1 MSVHLAA
8 ARALLSRHPL
18 VDGHNDLPWSI
29 RTRFGPDLSRL
40 DLAAPVAGTHTDLPR
55 LRRGG
60 VGGQFWSVYVPGTL
74 RGDAAVATTLEQ
86 VDLVHRMIRCHPD
99 DLELALSAE
108 DVEAAFSRGRIA
120 SLLGAEGGHS
130 IANSMGVL
138 RMLHGLGVRYLTLTH
153 NVNVP
158 WADSATDVPATGGLS
173 AFGREVVQEMQR
185 LGMLVD
191 LSHVA
196 ATTAHDALGIA
207 EAPVIFSH
215 SGARALCDHPRN
227 VPDDLLRRLAG
238 NGGVCMVTFVPDFV
252 SPRCRPWTL
261 GLRAEVARRG
271 LDPGDAAARAA
282 VEAGYAAGEPRPR
295 ATLAEVADHVEHVR
309 AVAGVD
315 HVGIGGD
322 FDGTEEVPDGLAD
335 VACYPAL
342 VAELIDRGWTR
353 DDCVKLVGGNVL
365 RALREVERV
374 ARSADGPGQP
384 PSSRSAVTAS
394 SNRRC
399 ASASADS

>member
-1 MSVHLAA
+1 MSVHLAT
-8 ARALLSRHPL
+8 ARELLSRHPL

-29 RTRFGPDLSRL
+29 RTRFGHDLGRL
-40 DLAAPVAGTHTDLPR
+40 NLAAPVAGTHTDLPR

-86 VDLVHRMIRCHPD
+86 LDLVHRMVRCHPD

-108 DVEAAFSRGRIA
+108 DAEAAFSRGRIA

-138 RMLHGLGVRYLTLTH
+138 RMLHRLGVRYLTLTH

-158 WADSATDVPATGGLS
+158 WADSATDVPAAGGLS
-173 AFGREVVQEMQR
+173 AFGREVVREMHR
-185 LGMLVD
+185 IGMLVD

-196 ATTAHDALGIA
+196 DTTARDALGIA
-207 EAPVIFSH
+207 EAPVVFSH
-215 SGARALCDHPRN
+215 SGARAVCDHPRN
-227 VPDDLLRRLAG
+227 VPDDLLGRLPA

-252 SPRCRPWTL
+252 SPQCRAWAL
-261 GLRAEVARRG
+261 ELRAEVERRG
-271 LDPGDAAARAA
+271 LDPRDAGVRATVGA
-282 VEAGYAAGEPRPR
+282 EYAADHPRPR
-295 ATLAEVADHVEHVR
+295 AVLAEVADHVEHVR
-309 AVAGVD
+309 TVAGID

-322 FDGTEEVPDGLAD
+322 FDGTDEVPDGLQD

-342 VAELIDRGWTR
+342 IAELLARGWSR
-353 DDCVKLVGGNVL
+353 DECVQVIGGNVL
-365 RALREVERV
+365 RALREAEAV
-374 ARSADGPGQP
+374 
-384 PSSRSAVTAS
+384 SRSLSARRTPSTATIEDLD
-394 SNRRC
+394 R
-399 ASASADS
+399 A

>member
-40 DLAAPVAGTHTDLPR
+40 NLAAPGAGTLTDLPR

-86 VDLVHRMIRCHPD
+86 VDLVHRMVRCHRH
-99 DLELALSAE
+99 DLELALTAD

-158 WADSATDVPATGGLS
+158 WADSATDEPVTGGLT
-173 AFGREVVQEMQR
+173 AFGPGGGGGERR
-185 LGMLVD
+185 LGGVVGL
-191 LSHVA
+191 
-196 ATTAHDALGIA
+196 
-207 EAPVIFSH
+207 APG
-215 SGARALCDHPRN
+215 GARQG
-227 VPDDLLRRLAG
+227 AG
-238 NGGVCMVTFVPDFV
+238 
-252 SPRCRPWTL
+252 
-261 GLRAEVARRG
+261 A
-271 LDPGDAAARAA
+271 
-282 VEAGYAAGEPRPR
+282 
-295 ATLAEVADHVEHVR
+295 
-309 AVAGVD
+309 
-315 HVGIGGD
+315 
-322 FDGTEEVPDGLAD
+322 
-335 VACYPAL
+335 
-342 VAELIDRGWTR
+342 
-353 DDCVKLVGGNVL
+353 
-365 RALREVERV
+365 
-374 ARSADGPGQP
+374 P
-384 PSSRSAVTAS
+384 PSAGGPAIL
-394 SNRRC
+394 
-399 ASASADS
+399 

>member
-1 MSVHLAA
+1 MGAHLAT
-8 ARALLSRHPL
+8 ARELLSRHPL
-18 VDGHNDLPWSI
+18 VDGHNDLPWRI
-29 RTRFGPDLSRL
+29 RTRFGHDLGRL
-40 DLAAPVAGTHTDLPR
+40 NLAAPVAGTHTDLPR

-74 RGDAAVATTLEQ
+74 QGDAAVATTLEQ
-86 VDLVHRMIRCHPD
+86 VDLVRRMIRCYPD
-99 DLELALSAE
+99 DLEPALTAD
-108 DVEAAFSRGRIA
+108 DVEDAFSRGRIA

-173 AFGREVVQEMQR
+173 AFGRAVVQEMHR

-196 ATTAHDALGIA
+196 ATTARDVLGIA

-215 SGARALCDHPRN
+215 SGARAVCDHPRN
-227 VPDDLLRRLAG
+227 VPDDLLRRLAA

-252 SPRCRPWTL
+252 SPRCRAWAL
-261 GLRAEVARRG
+261 GLRAEVEHRG
-271 LDPGDAAARAA
+271 LDPRDAAARATVGA
-282 VEAGYAAGEPRPR
+282 EYATDHPRPR
-295 ATLAEVADHVEHVR
+295 AALAEVADHIEHVR
-309 AVAGVD
+309 TVAGID
-315 HVGIGGD
+315 HVAIGGD
-322 FDGTEEVPDGLAD
+322 FDGADDVPDGLQD

-342 VAELIDRGWTR
+342 IAELLDRGWSR
-353 DDCVKLVGGNVL
+353 AECVQVIGGNVL
-365 RALREVERV
+365 RALREAEAV
-374 ARSADGPGQP
+374 
-384 PSSRSAVTAS
+384 SRSLSARRTPSTA
-394 SNRRC
+394 RIE
-399 ASASADS
+399 DLDGT

>member
-1 MSVHLAA
+1 MSVHLAT
-8 ARALLSRHPL
+8 ARELLSRHPL

-29 RTRFGPDLSRL
+29 RTRFGHDLGRL
-40 DLAAPVAGTHTDLPR
+40 NLAAPVAGTHTDLPR

-86 VDLVHRMIRCHPD
+86 LDLVHLMVRCHPD

-108 DVEAAFSRGRIA
+108 DAEAAFSRGRIA

-138 RMLHGLGVRYLTLTH
+138 RMLHRLGVRYLTLTH

-158 WADSATDVPATGGLS
+158 WADSATDVPAVGGLS
-173 AFGREVVQEMQR
+173 AFGREVVREMHR
-185 LGMLVD
+185 IGMLVD

-196 ATTAHDALGIA
+196 DTTARDALGIA
-207 EAPVIFSH
+207 EAPVVFSH
-215 SGARALCDHPRN
+215 SGARAVCDHPRN
-227 VPDDLLRRLAG
+227 VPDDLLGRLPA

-252 SPRCRPWTL
+252 SPQCRAWAL
-261 GLRAEVARRG
+261 GLRAEVERRG
-271 LDPGDAAARAA
+271 LDPRDAEVRATVGA
-282 VEAGYAAGEPRPR
+282 EYAADHPRPR
-295 ATLAEVADHVEHVR
+295 AVLAEVADHVEHVR
-309 AVAGVD
+309 TVAGID

-322 FDGTEEVPDGLAD
+322 FDGTDEVPDGLQD

-342 VAELIDRGWTR
+342 IAELLARGWSR
-353 DDCVKLVGGNVL
+353 DECVQVIGGNVL
-365 RALREVERV
+365 RALREAEAV
-374 ARSADGPGQP
+374 
-384 PSSRSAVTAS
+384 SRSLSARRTPSTATIE
-394 SNRRC
+394 
-399 ASASADS
+399 DLDPT

>member
-1 MSVHLAA
+1 MGTHLAT
-8 ARALLSRHPL
+8 ARELLSRHPL

-29 RTRFGPDLSRL
+29 RTRFGPDLGRL

-60 VGGQFWSVYVPGTL
+60 VAGQFWSVYVPGTL
-74 RGDAAVATTLEQ
+74 QGDAAVATTLEQ
-86 VDLVHRMIRCHPD
+86 VDLVHRMIRCHRD
-99 DLELALSAE
+99 DLELALSAD
-108 DVEAAFSRGRIA
+108 DVEGAFSRGRIA

-158 WADSATDVPATGGLS
+158 WADSATDVPVTGGLS
-173 AFGREVVQEMQR
+173 AFGREVVQEMHR

-196 ATTAHDALGIA
+196 ATTARDVLGIA

-215 SGARALCDHPRN
+215 SGARAVCDHPRN
-227 VPDDLLRRLAG
+227 VPDDLLRRLAA

-252 SPRCRPWTL
+252 SPRCRAWTL
-261 GLRAEVARRG
+261 GLRAEVERRG
-271 LDPGDAAARAA
+271 LDPRDAGVPATVG
-282 VEAGYAAGEPRPR
+282 VEYAADHPRPR
-295 ATLAEVADHVEHVR
+295 AVLAEVADHIEHVR
-309 AVAGVD
+309 TVAGID

-322 FDGTEEVPDGLAD
+322 YDGTDDVPDGLED

-342 VAELIDRGWTR
+342 IAELLDRGWSR
-353 DDCVKLVGGNVL
+353 DECVRVIGGNVL
-365 RALREVERV
+365 RVLREAEAVSRSSAALR
-374 ARSADGPGQP
+374 GP
-384 PSSRSAVTAS
+384 STATIEGLD
-394 SNRRC
+394 R
-399 ASASADS
+399 A

>member
-1 MSVHLAA
+1 MSVHLAT
-8 ARALLSRHPL
+8 ARELLSSHPL

-29 RTRFGPDLSRL
+29 RTRFGPDLGRL
-40 DLAAPVAGTHTDLPR
+40 DLAGPVAGTHTDLPR

-74 RGDAAVATTLEQ
+74 QGDAAVATTLEQ
-86 VDLVHRMIRCHPD
+86 VDLVHRMIRRHPD

-108 DVEAAFSRGRIA
+108 DVAAAFSRGRIA

-130 IANSMGVL
+130 IAASMGVL

-158 WADSATDVPATGGLS
+158 WADSATDVPAVGGLS
-173 AFGREVVQEMQR
+173 AFGREVVHEMHR
-185 LGMLVD
+185 IGMLVD

-196 ATTAHDALGIA
+196 DSTARDVLSMA

-215 SGARALCDHPRN
+215 SGARAVCDHPRN
-227 VPDDLLRRLAG
+227 VPDSLLGRLPA

-252 SPRCRPWTL
+252 SPRCRAWAL
-261 GLRAEVARRG
+261 ELRTEIERRG
-271 LDPGDAAARAA
+271 LDPRDAGVRAA
-282 VEAGYAAGEPRPR
+282 VGAEYADDHPRPR
-295 ATLAEVADHVEHVR
+295 AALGEVADHIEHVR
-309 AVAGVD
+309 TIAGID

-322 FDGTEEVPDGLAD
+322 YDGTDDVPDGLED

-342 VAELIDRGWTR
+342 IAELLDRGWSR
-353 DDCVKLVGGNVL
+353 DECVRLIGGNVL
-365 RALREVERV
+365 RVLREAAAVSRSSAALRRPST
-374 ARSADGPGQP
+374 ARIEDLDRA
-384 PSSRSAVTAS
+384 
-394 SNRRC
+394 
-399 ASASADS
+399 